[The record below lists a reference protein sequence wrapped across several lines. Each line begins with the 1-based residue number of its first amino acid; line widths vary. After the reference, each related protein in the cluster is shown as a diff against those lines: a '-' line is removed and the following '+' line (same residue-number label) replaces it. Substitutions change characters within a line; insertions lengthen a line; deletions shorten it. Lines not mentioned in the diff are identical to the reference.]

1 MMSGE
6 LTGRTAELM
15 LNAAL
20 GHPMST
26 AMYEGL
32 CAGNSQTLVTGVAVC
47 YAPTVEVL
55 RRAAAERRNLII
67 SREHPFYL
75 HGGLNYSYTTGGL
88 EAALK
93 DDLVVQAK
101 REIINTNKLMVHRF
115 GAAWDNFRPHAQ
127 SDSLARALGLNPQIR
142 QPSDRSRGVVCNLP
156 ATTLNA
162 LAQVTADK
170 LKARSS
176 RTVGDPASKVTR
188 VAVLAGETDP
198 KEALAE
204 LLSDPAIDGIIA
216 GAGGVVDEVDG
227 AISWFQDLIASGRK
241 IAMLAIGYGPSQDP
255 GGAEMARFVRTV
267 LLDLKVDWW
276 PVYDPSWIPRT

>member
-1 MMSGE
+1 VSGE

-32 CAGNSQTLVTGVAVC
+32 CAGNSQTLVTGAAIC
-47 YAPTVEVL
+47 YAPTVELL
-55 RRAAAERRNLII
+55 RRAAVERRNLII

-93 DDLVVQAK
+93 DDPVVQAK
-101 REIINTNKLMVHRF
+101 REIVNTNKLMVYRF
-115 GAAWDNFRPHAQ
+115 GVAWDHFRPHAQ
-127 SDSLARALGLNPQIR
+127 SEALARALGLNPEIR

-176 RTVGDPASKVTR
+176 RTVGDPASKVTYNGFCVILGIESITFASMAPDTLVLSVWI
-188 VAVLAGETDP
+188 VAACPTTSTAVSTPLTFSA
-198 KEALAE
+198 
-204 LLSDPAIDGIIA
+204 
-216 GAGGVVDEVDG
+216 
-227 AISWFQDLIASGRK
+227 AST
-241 IAMLAIGYGPSQDP
+241 
-255 GGAEMARFVRTV
+255 RTV
-267 LLDLKVDWW
+267 CAVDAALLEHHEPW
-276 PVYDPSWIPRT
+276 RTHGHRLGTGREVWECELA